1 MTDCC
6 VWAERS
12 NSNPSGYQVIR
23 GDGETAGRVLWRR
36 TLWHRG
42 GIALRPQFCVVVSRR
57 DGERRRVQT
66 TAAKSMP
73 RRRITPAESDE
84 DEDTARGE
92 CRVKKEL
99 LRFPRR
105 KRGQLFNMGD
115 G

>member
-36 TLWHRG
+36 ALWHRG
-42 GIALRPQFCVVVSRR
+42 GIALRPQFRVVVSRR

-73 RRRITPAESDE
+73 RRRTTPAESDE
-84 DEDTARGE
+84 DEDTAPGRMP
-92 CRVKKEL
+92 RKKRAAPLSEKKARAAL
-99 LRFPRR
+99 QY
-105 KRGQLFNMGD
+105 GG
-115 G
+115 